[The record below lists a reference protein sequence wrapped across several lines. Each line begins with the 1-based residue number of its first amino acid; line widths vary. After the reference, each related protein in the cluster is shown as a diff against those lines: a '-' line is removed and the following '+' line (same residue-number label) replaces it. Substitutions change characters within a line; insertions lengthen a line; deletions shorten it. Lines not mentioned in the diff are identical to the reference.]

1 MIDLF
6 KIGFIKVSL
15 IEEEMFLKPQ
25 VGELQQSMLEG
36 QYLMTLLL
44 GFIGLVQGTCKKLLG
59 G

>member
-1 MIDLF
+1 MES
-6 KIGFIKVSL
+6 IKVSL

-25 VGELQQSMLEG
+25 VGELQRSMLEG

-44 GFIGLVQGTCKKLLG
+44 GIIGLVQGTCKNLLG